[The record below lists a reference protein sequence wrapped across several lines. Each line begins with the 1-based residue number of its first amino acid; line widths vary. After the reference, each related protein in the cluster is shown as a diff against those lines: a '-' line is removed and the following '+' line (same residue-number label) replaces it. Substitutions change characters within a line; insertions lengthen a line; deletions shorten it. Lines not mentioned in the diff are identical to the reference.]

1 MQGENFW
8 GEFERQMQQLT
19 DRYNALPSNITP
31 SKKVKQFLDR
41 NLSASTKREELEK
54 ILEQLESKISFM
66 EKKAQTTKRKR
77 ARLDSS
83 IEELL
88 EKITHKKLHDYI
100 LIKLFNPDE
109 EDVDHLLELCKAL
122 VNLPD
127 AQKGDDHQAFGKNLK
142 DCQFSDE
149 LKQLEN
155 QLKK

>member
-8 GEFERQMQQLT
+8 AEFEGQMQQLT
-19 DRYNALPSNITP
+19 DRYNALPSSITP

-41 NLSASTKREELEK
+41 NLLASTKREELEK

-77 ARLDSS
+77 ARLDSN

-88 EKITHKKLHDYI
+88 EKITNKKLHDYI
-100 LIKLFNPDE
+100 VIKLFNPDE

>member
-1 MQGENFW
+1 MQSENFW
-8 GEFERQMQQLT
+8 AEYECQIQQLT
-19 DRYNALPSNITP
+19 DRFNALPSSIAP

-54 ILEQLESKISFM
+54 ILEQLDAKISVM

-88 EKITHKKLHDYI
+88 EKITNKKLHDHI
-100 LIKLFNPDE
+100 LIKLFKP
-109 EDVDHLLELCKAL
+109 DVDHLLKICKEL
-122 VNLPD
+122 VNLPE
-127 AQKGDDHQAFGKNLK
+127 AQKGDDQAFGKSLK

-155 QLKK
+155 QLKN